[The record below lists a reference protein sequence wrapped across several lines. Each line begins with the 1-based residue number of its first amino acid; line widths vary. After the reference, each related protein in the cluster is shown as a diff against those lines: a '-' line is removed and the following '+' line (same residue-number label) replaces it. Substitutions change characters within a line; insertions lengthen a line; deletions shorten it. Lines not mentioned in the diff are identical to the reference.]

1 MLVQRNVWALPHCL
15 ALKDH
20 PHYANISKTFDGSMD
35 GIIPSSKNIES
46 DYFET
51 QCFPLFS
58 LLKALDN
65 PKINLLVLDI
75 EGAEFEVLKH
85 VPWESV
91 DIEVLLLELEFAG
104 MVFPGSR
111 EDIIDFLDDNNF
123 KHLGGMNK
131 DDYFVRKD
139 LIQTKY
145 IIDIEEIKQKFPQFK
160 IARGF
165 L

>member
-1 MLVQRNVWALPHCL
+1 
-15 ALKDH
+15 
-20 PHYANISKTFDGSMD
+20 MD

-104 MVFPGSR
+104 MVFPVESR
-111 EDIIDFLDDNNF
+111 PVSPNHQLVAVVVA
-123 KHLGGMNK
+123 KK
-131 DDYFVRKD
+131 SQVRV
-139 LIQTKY
+139 I
-145 IIDIEEIKQKFPQFK
+145 
-160 IARGF
+160 
-165 L
+165 